1 MYVCNC
7 LNILIL
13 HHFRISLLL
22 LVYLEWVP
30 LYTVDSLAVVHT
42 DVL

>member
-13 HHFRISLLL
+13 NHFWISLLF
-22 LVYLEWVP
+22 LVCLEWVP
-30 LYTVDSLAVVHT
+30 LYTVDSLAVVHA